1 MMKDNSMT
9 APDVPAARLS
19 ADGKTLAVHVP
30 MQFRRRGCRKVVIAP
45 AGAAQQ
51 TSLPQW
57 AKPQPGV
64 DEALVKT
71 LAQAFHFKRL
81 LDEGHHATIG
91 DLACAKRLDQSFVA
105 RVLRLTLL
113 APDIVEAILDG
124 RQPPTMQRQMLL
136 RGMPQSWAEQR
147 ATVAG

>member
-1 MMKDNSMT
+1 MVDNSMT
-9 APDVPAARLS
+9 ATNTPTARLS

-45 AGAAQQ
+45 AGTPTQAA
-51 TSLPQW
+51 LPQW
-57 AKPQPGV
+57 AKPQTSV

-71 LAQAFHFKRL
+71 LAQAFHFQRL

-91 DLACAKRLDQSFVA
+91 DLACAKKLDPSFVA

-113 APDIVEAILDG
+113 APDIIQAILDG
-124 RQPPTMQRQMLL
+124 TQASAMQRPMLL
-136 RGMPQSWAEQR
+136 RGLPLEWEEQR
-147 ATVAG
+147 KRVNG